1 MNDKPSA
8 NFSSLVKSCTL
19 AIGGVNGVLYS
30 LHVESKTQT
39 LVPEACWGPD
49 TNVLIN
55 TPIDLLAP
63 PERIA
68 PGEPPIVIAGDAAF
82 VDSPTPELLGVLQK
96 GRALLC
102 SFEGERC
109 THVLGIYGHHGDHP
123 IDEERVA
130 ATTHLLADAINGSS
144 AKELRQRQ
152 ESEVEFLAG
161 LGHELKTPLNA
172 IIGFASLLERQIRD
186 EELLEEVEM
195 ITMSSQKLL
204 ALIDDLI
211 DSYKIQAGKLV
222 LHREHYNL
230 NEILANSV
238 ETIRVIADERNIHV
252 RTFLDTN
259 IPDFDF
265 DVKRLQQ
272 VMVNLLGNAVK
283 FVPSG
288 GEIIVRSNAESDMA
302 RVQVADTGEGIPP
315 EVVPYIFERYKQ
327 AEGSESR
334 DVRSAG
340 LGLALCRD
348 FVEMHGGQI
357 TVTSERKKGSCFE
370 FTLPFHYE
378 EPVDAVS

>member
-1 MNDKPSA
+1 MSEM
-8 NFSSLVKSCTL
+8 SSTELARLIESCTV
-19 AIGGVNGVLYS
+19 AIGGVNGVLYM
-30 LHVESKTQT
+30 LHTDEKTQT
-39 LVPEACWGPD
+39 IQPLAAWGPD
-49 TNVLIN
+49 TNSLLH
-55 TPIDLLAP
+55 TPIDL
-63 PERIA
+63 IA
-68 PGEPPIVIAGDAAF
+68 TADRMAVGGAPIVIGADAAF

-96 GRALLC
+96 GRAILA
-102 SFEGERC
+102 SFEGEKG
-109 THVLGIYGHHGDHP
+109 TQVLAIFGHEGEQP
-123 IDEERVA
+123 ISEARMSA
-130 ATTHLLADAINGSS
+130 ITKLMSDALNGSA

-222 LHREHYNL
+222 LHREHYNI

-238 ETIRVIADERNIHV
+238 ETIRVIADERNIRV

-259 IPDFDF
+259 IPDFNI

-302 RVQVADTGEGIPP
+302 RIQVADTGEGIPA

-348 FVEMHGGQI
+348 FVEMHGGEI
-357 TVTSERKKGSCFE
+357 SVTSEQKKGSCFE
-370 FTLPFHYE
+370 FTLPFHFD
-378 EPVDAVS
+378 EPVDTAG

>member
-1 MNDKPSA
+1 MNGTPTPD
-8 NFSSLVKSCTL
+8 LTRLIEHCTL
-19 AIGGVNGVLYS
+19 AVGAVSGALYS
-30 LHVESKTQT
+30 LEAEAKTQV
-39 LVPEACWGPD
+39 LLPVCAWGPD
-49 TNVLIN
+49 TNVLFN
-55 TPIDLLAP
+55 TSIGLLVP
-63 PERIA
+63 PERLVAGAGPVVI
-68 PGEPPIVIAGDAAF
+68 EPDAAF
-82 VDSPTPELLGVLQK
+82 IESPTDELLGVLRK
-96 GRALLC
+96 GRAIVTAVG
-102 SFEGERC
+102 EG
-109 THVLGIYGHHGDHP
+109 
-123 IDEERVA
+123 
-130 ATTHLLADAINGSS
+130 
-144 AKELRQRQ
+144 KELRVFAVFGSQSGEPISEKRVTAAAQLLTGAASGHAVKELKARQ

-211 DSYKIQAGKLV
+211 DSYKIQAGKLI
-222 LHREHYNL
+222 LHREQYNI

-238 ETIRVIADERNIHV
+238 ETIRVIADERNIRV
-252 RTFLDTN
+252 RTFLDSAV
-259 IPDFDF
+259 PDFPI

-283 FVPSG
+283 FVPGG
-288 GEIIVRSNAESDMA
+288 GEIIVRSNAESDCA

-315 EVVPYIFERYKQ
+315 EVLPYVFERYRQ
-327 AEGSESR
+327 AQGSEAR

-348 FVEMHGGQI
+348 FVEMHGGEI

-370 FTLPFHYE
+370 FTLPFE
-378 EPVDAVS
+378 FEGPPEPVL